1 MLKCR
6 HDSDAFSDWETYLS
20 GAWPQPVEEL
30 SGCTADLFGGTW
42 QRNTGLF
49 FVCFLIIISKSAG
62 RDLVVF
68 WKHRVFPILGENSD
82 LY

>member
-49 FVCFLIIISKSAG
+49 FCLFFNYYFKICWQRFSGLLETS
-62 RDLVVF
+62 R
-68 WKHRVFPILGENSD
+68 FPYFEGEF
-82 LY
+82 